1 MKQFWLMLAVPALLF
16 AACGTPPKAAPA
28 KKDVT
33 QEPAKLTPA
42 MDPNVPK
49 VCALTFDDGPNAVK
63 TPKVLDKLEKYGV
76 PATFF
81 LVGSN
86 INAGTAPVMK
96 RALALGCELGNHTWS
111 YSDLGGAGEEQIKE
125 SVEKTTAAIEKYAG
139 VTPKFFRAPN
149 LSTSKIMFAAVNMP
163 FMSGIVGYDW
173 DQKTTAAQRA
183 NFVLSGVKD
192 GAVILLHDVQPD
204 PHPTPEALD
213 IIIPELKK
221 RGYTFLT
228 LSDLFTRQG
237 VDPASKKNAMWTIVP
252 KAK

>member
-1 MKQFWLMLAVPALLF
+1 
-16 AACGTPPKAAPA
+16 
-28 KKDVT
+28 
-33 QEPAKLTPA
+33 
-42 MDPNVPK
+42 
-49 VCALTFDDGPNAVK
+49 
-63 TPKVLDKLEKYGV
+63 
-76 PATFF
+76 
-81 LVGSN
+81 
-86 INAGTAPVMK
+86 
-96 RALALGCELGNHTWS
+96 
-111 YSDLGGAGEEQIKE
+111 
-125 SVEKTTAAIEKYAG
+125 
-139 VTPKFFRAPN
+139 
-149 LSTSKIMFAAVNMP
+149 MFAAVNMP

-228 LSDLFTRQG
+228 LSELFQRQG